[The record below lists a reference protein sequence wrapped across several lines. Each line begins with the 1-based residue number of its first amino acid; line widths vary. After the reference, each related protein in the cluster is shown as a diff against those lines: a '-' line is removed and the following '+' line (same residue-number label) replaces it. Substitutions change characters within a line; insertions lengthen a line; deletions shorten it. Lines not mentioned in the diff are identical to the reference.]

1 MKYMHTCIII
11 RLSKGGECHMSKR
24 KKKGGEVQ
32 PDKLIT
38 LATATLNLITA
49 LILLLEKLKS

>member
-1 MKYMHTCIII
+1 
-11 RLSKGGECHMSKR
+11 MSKR

-32 PDKLIT
+32 PDKLIP

>member
-1 MKYMHTCIII
+1 
-11 RLSKGGECHMSKR
+11 MSKR

-32 PDKLIT
+32 PDQLIT
-38 LATATLNLITA
+38 LATAPLNLITA

>member
-1 MKYMHTCIII
+1 
-11 RLSKGGECHMSKR
+11 MSKR

-38 LATATLNLITA
+38 LATATLNLGEVTPPPSRITNRLRGVKA
-49 LILLLEKLKS
+49 WTFLSISYSESA

>member
-1 MKYMHTCIII
+1 
-11 RLSKGGECHMSKR
+11 MSKR

-38 LATATLNLITA
+38 LATATLNLITSPDSFS
-49 LILLLEKLKS
+49 LRS

>member
-1 MKYMHTCIII
+1 
-11 RLSKGGECHMSKR
+11 MSKR
-24 KKKGGEVQ
+24 MKKGGEVQ